1 MAGKQLR
8 RNSEQSRRNPEC
20 SAALD
25 ERNEHPIAAV
35 GLDRWLSSRLSER
48 YSLPSMI
55 INHAERAHNHN
66 WELDPVIRS
75 LLDTDFYKLLM
86 LQFIWKHFPNTP
98 VEWSLVNR
106 HPAARIADMINIE
119 EFKVQLQ
126 HVRGLRF
133 RKSELVWLAGNTF
146 YGRRG
151 IFEPAFLE
159 WLEKDFHLSDYQF
172 RVRDG
177 QIQLT
182 FTGLWTETT
191 MWELY
196 ALAILDEL
204 KTRAH
209 LKTLSEFGLDILYAR
224 AKTKLWGKIERLR
237 GVPGL
242 SVADFGT
249 RRRHSFLWQEYVV
262 VAMAANLRSN
272 FIGTSNAF
280 LAHKHDLEAIGTN
293 AHEIPMVVAALAE
306 NDGKLRASQYKVLEL
321 WQQTYEG
328 ALRVMLP
335 DTFGTTQFL
344 ANAPDWVAD
353 WTGQRVDSKDPYIA
367 GDEYIEW
374 LKARG
379 HDPREKLL
387 IASDTLDVDAI
398 LGLHAYFAGSIAP
411 GMSPGDFRS
420 AADFED
426 RNRWTGDRRIRFSAG
441 WGTLLTNDF
450 RGCNP
455 NDGSGFDPIGLIC
468 KVSGVEGRPAVKLSD
483 NYAKALGPPSE
494 IERYRRVFGTAGI
507 ANAPLVA

>member
-1 MAGKQLR
+1 
-8 RNSEQSRRNPEC
+8 
-20 SAALD
+20 
-25 ERNEHPIAAV
+25 
-35 GLDRWLSSRLSER
+35 
-48 YSLPSMI
+48 MI
-55 INHAERAHNHN
+55 INLAERAHNHN

-86 LQFIWKHFPNTP
+86 LQFIWKHFPKTQ
-98 VEWSLVNR
+98 VTFSLHNR
-106 HPAARIADMINIE
+106 HPAVRMADLIHVDELKM
-119 EFKVQLQ
+119 QLQ
-126 HVRGLRF
+126 HVRGRRF

-146 YGRRG
+146 YGTRG

-159 WLEKDFHLSDYQF
+159 WLEKDFQLSDYDL

-182 FTGLWTETT
+182 FEGPWPETT

-196 ALAILDEL
+196 SLAILDEL
-204 KTRAH
+204 RTRAQ

-242 SVADFGT
+242 SVGDFGT

-262 VAMAANLRSN
+262 IAMAANLGNN

-293 AHEIPMVVAALAE
+293 AHEIPMVAAALAP
-306 NDGKLRASQYKVLEL
+306 DDAALRESQYHVLEL

-344 ANAPDWVAD
+344 KGAPDWVAD
-353 WTGQRVDSKDPYIA
+353 WTGQRMDSKDPYIA
-367 GDEYIEW
+367 GDEYIQW
-374 LKARG
+374 LKERG
-379 HDPREKLL
+379 RDPREKLL
-387 IASDTLDVDAI
+387 IASDALDVDVI
-398 LGLHAYFAGSIAP
+398 LGLHAYFGGKLGKGVRPA
-411 GMSPGDFRS
+411 DFRD
-420 AADFED
+420 AADFH
-426 RNRWTGDRRIRFSAG
+426 DRRKWTHEQRIRLSAG

-455 NDGSGFDPIGLIC
+455 NDGQGFDPISLIC
-468 KVSGVEGRPAVKLSD
+468 KVSEVEGRPAVKLSD
-483 NYAKALGPPSE
+483 NYAKALGPGEE
-494 IERYRRVFGTAGI
+494 IERYRRVFGSEGI
-507 ANAPLVA
+507 SNAPVIT